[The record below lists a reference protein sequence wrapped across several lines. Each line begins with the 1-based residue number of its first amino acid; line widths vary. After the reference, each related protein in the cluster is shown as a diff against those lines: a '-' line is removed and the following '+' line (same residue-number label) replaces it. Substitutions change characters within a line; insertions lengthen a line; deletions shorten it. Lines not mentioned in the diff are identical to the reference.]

1 VNLDGILPP
10 IATPFTADGEIDVPA
25 LAENATRLMRTGL
38 RGLVVLGTNGEAPFL
53 DRDELSLVTAAV
65 RAAVPPDRS
74 LIVGTGAASTRQTVL
89 ATEAAAAAGADAVL
103 VLTPSVFRSQMT
115 PDVLAGHY
123 RAVADASP
131 VPVLLYNFP
140 AATGVTLPV
149 AAVEKLAQHRNIVGI
164 KESSGDV
171 AVVADLVSRTPSDF
185 TVVVGAAASLYASLV
200 LGVDG
205 GVVAVANVV
214 PDLCVRLHALVREGR
229 HEQALALQRAI
240 TPLARAVTTDYGVAG
255 LKAAMTLAGYR
266 GGVPR
271 LPLLPAS
278 DEVRRTI
285 AALYE
290 SVMTMA

>member
-1 VNLDGILPP
+1 MNLDGILPP